1 MSKKQVLLLFAS
13 AGVILAAV
21 LGVYFYRS
29 NLGPSTAE
37 VSALLQTFTEKIA
50 SGALDEARQLMT
62 EDTRALL
69 RDPGTVLGET
79 VYRELRL
86 KSTDSVR
93 SEGDGR
99 YTADVVFTTPDTMK
113 IMTKA
118 GMLFAEKVTE
128 EGPADDTDQAIADI
142 YTEILSRDDLPTID
156 NFCVVRLELQ
166 NGQLYIRGDAAL
178 QQALEGGMRVELQ
191 KN

>member
-1 MSKKQVLLLFAS
+1 MSKKQVLLLFVS
-13 AGVILAAV
+13 AGIILAAV

-29 NLGPSTAE
+29 NLGPSQAE
-37 VSALLQTFTEKIA
+37 VSALLGAFTEKIA

-86 KSTDSVR
+86 KSIDSVR
-93 SEGDGR
+93 SEGGGR

-118 GMLFAEKVTE
+118 GMLFAEKATA
-128 EGPADDTDQAIADI
+128 EGPAEDPDQAIANI

-166 NGQLYIRGDAAL
+166 NGRLLIRGDAAL
-178 QQALEGGMRVELQ
+178 QQALEGGLRVELQ
-191 KN
+191 N

>member
-1 MSKKQVLLLFAS
+1 MSKKQVLLLFVS
-13 AGVILAAV
+13 AGLILAAV

-29 NLGPSTAE
+29 NLGPSRAE
-37 VSALLQTFTEKIA
+37 VSALLSAFTEKIA

-69 RDPGTVLGET
+69 RDPGTQLGET
-79 VYRELRL
+79 VYRELKL
-86 KSTDSVR
+86 KSIDSVR
-93 SEGDGR
+93 SEGGGP

-118 GMLFAEKVTE
+118 GMLFAEKAAE
-128 EGPADDTDQAIADI
+128 EGPAEDPDQAIANI

-166 NGQLYIRGDAAL
+166 NGRLLIRGDAAL
-178 QQALEGGMRVELQ
+178 QQALEGGQRVELQ
-191 KN
+191 N